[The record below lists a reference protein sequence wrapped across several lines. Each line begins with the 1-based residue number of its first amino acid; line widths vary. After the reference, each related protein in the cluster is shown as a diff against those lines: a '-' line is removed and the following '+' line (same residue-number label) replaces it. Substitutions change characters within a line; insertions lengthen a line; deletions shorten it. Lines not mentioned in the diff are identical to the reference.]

1 MPLRAFAAFVVLLA
15 GLVVSLLPAGA
26 QVRDGADAL
35 QLMTAAGMSLKGGKV
50 VNPCGRPTDP
60 KVKFIDLDGDGRQEA
75 VSQDRDPA
83 CYGAKPGIQSKVL
96 ARDRAGRWVAIGT
109 VPGVVKPLGTRAHGW
124 ADFTLEGKGCQ
135 PVWHFD
141 RQRYQ
146 AANCPPVAPPVAAV
160 PAKPAAPAAASP
172 AAAEPNVVSSKPA
185 VSGVP
190 GPADNLGLFP
200 ETYGSF
206 APNGDCTQLPRA
218 TVSAK
223 EIRIETAAGS
233 AAFAKP
239 GLLTNYMG
247 TEDPSITYFL
257 QGEGEGLIVS
267 VLRNELWT
275 SDGDHLGAAER
286 ALAAVAGKGPL
297 RRCGA
302 QVAEPEP
309 QTQAPPPM
317 RASAAPGVDQF
328 ADIGAMTDP
337 GFKAA
342 YLKALGPLA
351 RTEGWLVDMQGPGEQ
366 KIETLAGARYLL
378 VATCKTH
385 DCGDNA
391 MLVLYRPENGELF
404 GLVSV
409 KRMKKPLGSVPPALR
424 PELMRLW
431 KAEWPAG

>member
-1 MPLRAFAAFVVLLA
+1 MPLRAFVAFVLLLA
-15 GLVVSLLPAGA
+15 SLVPAGA

-83 CYGAKPGIQSKVL
+83 CYGVKPGIQSKVL

-109 VPGVVKPLGTRAHGW
+109 APGVVKPLGTRAHGW

-135 PVWHFD
+135 PVWRFD
-141 RQRYQ
+141 GQHYL
-146 AANCPPVAPPVAAV
+146 ATNCPPAAPPVATV
-160 PAKPAAPAAASP
+160 PSKPAAPVAASP
-172 AAAEPNVVSSKPA
+172 VAEPNVAPSKPA
-185 VSGVP
+185 VSGATGP
-190 GPADNLGLFP
+190 GDNLSLFP

-233 AAFAKP
+233 AAFVKP

-247 TEDPSITYFL
+247 TEDASITYFL

-275 SDGDHLGAAER
+275 SDGEHLGTAER
-286 ALAAVAGKGPL
+286 ALAAVAGKGSL

-302 QVAEPEP
+302 QVAEPQPEP
-309 QTQAPPPM
+309 QTPPTM
-317 RASAAPGVDQF
+317 RASAATGVDQF

-366 KIETLAGARYLL
+366 KIETLAGGRYLL

-391 MLVLYRPENGELF
+391 MLVLYRPEAGELF

-409 KRMKKPLGSVPPALR
+409 KRMKKPLGTVPPALR